1 MVAAVLALVERKPLG
16 SVWQC
21 CYLWSREYDLVE
33 TAAAGLMMSACRTA
47 GWSPSLLS
55 LLALMALVTVSYKVH
70 GPRPQPALA

>member
-1 MVAAVLALVERKPLG
+1 VG
-16 SVWQC
+16 
-21 CYLWSREYDLVE
+21 

>member
-21 CYLWSREYDLVE
+21 CYLWSREYYLVG
-33 TAAAGLMMSACRTA
+33 TAAAGLMMSACRTG
-47 GWSPSLLS
+47 GWSPSLLALS
-55 LLALMALVTVSYKVH
+55 LMALVTVSYKVL